1 MTLWAARTGV
11 ALDPDVDAFLRAE
24 DDELLPY
31 DCAATAV
38 HAQRL
43 HAVGILDDGELADV
57 ETRLATIA
65 EEGASYLGEY
75 EDVHSAIEG
84 LLGPVGRKIHAGRS
98 RNDQVAAAARL
109 YVEDACAEA
118 STAIA
123 QLTETILD
131 VAEREAETP
140 LPGYTH
146 MQRAQPVTFGHHL
159 HAWVEMLERDRTRF
173 EHAAAAA
180 APSALGAG
188 ALAGSTL
195 PLPLPASSMRN
206 SLDAVADR
214 DFALD
219 YLYASA
225 VLFTHLSRIGEEI
238 VLWCTSEFGFV
249 RLPESASTGSSMMPQ
264 KLNPDVAELARGKAG
279 TAIGRLTGLLAVV
292 KGLPLAYDRDLQED
306 KAPLF
311 AARRDVRGAL
321 AALGALIGGLELDHD
336 RLAAAVSDPLLRATD
351 AAEALVRDGVAFRDA
366 HEQVAAAVRNGT
378 FVAPARTALRP
389 APGPGGVIGAL
400 HDARLRLAARSL
412 ADTTRTLVGRDL
424 TTLTTWSAYELRL
437 VLDLAEQL
445 KSAQKNGIEHRLLP
459 GRSLGLLFARPSTRT
474 RVSFAV
480 AMEQLGG
487 SAVTLNA
494 SELQLSRGESIEDTA
509 RVLSGYLDGLA
520 VRWPSQVDLET
531 LASHASVPVI
541 NALTDDEHPC
551 QALADALTI
560 RERFG
565 DLAGVRV
572 AYVGDGNNVCA
583 SLLVACSALGA
594 EVVCATPRGYEPGP
608 GALGAAVAFGG
619 DITLTD
625 DPHGAVAGAQAVY
638 TDVWTSMGEEE
649 EHERRLRDFAGFGI
663 DAGLLAEAAD
673 DAVVLHCLPAH
684 IGEEISGDV
693 LYGGQSAVWQQ
704 AENRLHVQKALLA
717 LLVG

>member
-65 EEGASYLGEY
+65 EEGAAYLGEY

-109 YVEDACAEA
+109 YVEDACTEA
-118 STAIA
+118 AAAIA
-123 QLTETILD
+123 RLTETILD

-146 MQRAQPVTFGHHL
+146 LQRAQPVTFGHHL

-173 EHAAAAA
+173 EAAAEAA
-180 APSALGAG
+180 SPSALGAG

-195 PLPLPASSMRN
+195 PLPLPPSSLRN

-219 YLYASA
+219 YLYAAA
-225 VLFTHLSRIGEEI
+225 VLFTHLSRVGEEI

-249 RLPESASTGSSMMPQ
+249 HLPPSASTGSSMMPQ

-306 KAPLF
+306 KTPLF
-311 AARRDVRGAL
+311 ETRRDVRGAL
-321 AALGALIGGLELDHD
+321 AALGALVGGLELDRE
-336 RLAAAVSDPLLRATD
+336 RLASAVADPLLHATD
-351 AAEALVRDGVAFRDA
+351 AAELLVLDGTPFRDA
-366 HEQVAAAVRNGT
+366 HEAVAADVRAGT
-378 FVAPARTALRP
+378 FTAPSQPLPRP
-389 APGPGGVIGAL
+389 APGPGGTVAAL
-400 HDARLRLAARSL
+400 RAARLRLDTRSL
-412 ADTTRTLVGRDL
+412 ADLPRSLVGRDL
-424 TTLTTWSAYELRL
+424 TTLTTWRAYELAL
-437 VLDLAEQL
+437 VLDLAERL
-445 KSAQKNGIEHRLLP
+445 KTAQQQDVEHRLLH
-459 GRSLGLLFARPSTRT
+459 GRTPGLLFTRPSTRT

-480 AMEQLGG
+480 AMEQPGG
-487 SAVTLNA
+487 SPRTPHAA
-494 SELQLSRGESIEDTA
+494 ELQLSRGEPLEDTG
-509 RVLSGYLDGLA
+509 RVLSGYLDALA
-520 VRWPSQVDLET
+520 VRWPSQDDLET
-531 LASHASVPVI
+531 LAEHAAIPVI

-551 QALADALTI
+551 QALADVLTI
-560 RERFG
+560 RERLG
-565 DLAGVRV
+565 GVDGVRV
-572 AYVGDGNNVCA
+572 AYVGDGNNVLA
-583 SLLVACSALGA
+583 SLLVVCSALGA
-594 EVVCATPRGYEPGP
+594 EVVCATPAGYEPKP
-608 GALGAAVAFGG
+608 AELAAACAFGG
-619 DITLTD
+619 KVSLTH
-625 DPHGAVAGAQAVY
+625 DPHEAVAGAQVVY
-638 TDVWTSMGEEE
+638 TDVWTSMGEEA
-649 EHERRLRDFAGFGI
+649 EHERRVRDFAGFGV
-663 DAGLLAEAAD
+663 DAELLAAAAPEAI
-673 DAVVLHCLPAH
+673 VLHCLPAH
-684 IGEEISGDV
+684 TGEEISAEV
-693 LYGGQSAVWQQ
+693 LYGPQSAVWQQ

-717 LLVG
+717 LLVD

>member
-11 ALDPDVDAFLRAE
+11 ALDPDVDAFLRAD

-31 DCAATAV
+31 DCAATGV
-38 HAQRL
+38 HARRL
-43 HAVGILDDGELADV
+43 NAAGLLTDEELA
-57 ETRLATIA
+57 ETERRLETIL
-65 EEGASYLGEY
+65 EEGEAFLGEY

-98 RNDQVAAAARL
+98 RNDQVAAAVRL
-109 YVEDACAEA
+109 YVEDASAEA
-118 STAIA
+118 TTAIA
-123 QLTETILD
+123 RLTETILD

-146 MQRAQPVTFGHHL
+146 LQRAQPVTFGHHL

-173 EHAAAAA
+173 EHAATAAS
-180 APSALGAG
+180 PSPLGAG

-249 RLPESASTGSSMMPQ
+249 TLPLSASTGSSMMPQ

-279 TAIGRLTGLLAVV
+279 TAIGRLTGLLAVI

-306 KAPLF
+306 KTPLF
-311 AARRDVRGAL
+311 QTRHDVRGAL
-321 AALGALIGGLELDHD
+321 AALGALIGGLELNHE

-351 AAEALVRDGVAFRDA
+351 AAEVLVREGMPFRDA
-366 HEQVAAAVRNGT
+366 HEVVANAVRSGT
-378 FVAPARTALRP
+378 FVAPDRAAPRL
-389 APGPGGVIGAL
+389 APGPGGVKTAL
-400 HDARLRLAARSL
+400 HDARLRLAAHSL
-412 ADTTRTLVGRDL
+412 ADTTRALVGRDM

-437 VLDLAEQL
+437 VLDLAEQM
-445 KSAQKNGIEHRLLP
+445 KTAQKNRIEHRLLS
-459 GRSLGLLFARPSTRT
+459 GRTLGLLFARPSTRT

-487 SAVTLNA
+487 SAITLNT
-494 SELQLSRGESIEDTA
+494 SDLQLSRGESLEDTA
-509 RVLSGYLDGLA
+509 RILSGYLDGIA
-520 VRWPSQVDLET
+520 VRWASQADLET
-531 LASHASVPVI
+531 LAAHASIPVI
-541 NALTDDEHPC
+541 NALTDEEHPC

-560 RERFG
+560 REHFG

-619 DITLTD
+619 DVTLTD
-625 DPHGAVAGAQAVY
+625 DPYAAAAGAQVLY
-638 TDVWTSMGEEE
+638 TDVWTSMGEEDE
-649 EHERRLRDFAGFGI
+649 RQRRLRDFAGFAL
-663 DAGLLAEAAD
+663 DADLLAAAAD

-717 LLVG
+717 LLVD

>member
-11 ALDPDVDAFLRAE
+11 ALDPDVDAFLRAD

-43 HAVGILDDGELADV
+43 HAVGILDDAELADV
-57 ETRLATIA
+57 ESRLATIA
-65 EEGASYLGEY
+65 EDGAAYLADY

-109 YVEDACAEA
+109 YVQDACLEA
-118 STAIA
+118 ATAIA
-123 QLTETILD
+123 RLMETILD

-146 MQRAQPVTFGHHL
+146 LQRAQPVTFGHHL

-173 EHAAAAA
+173 DAAAAAA

-195 PLPLPASSMRN
+195 PLPLPPQSMRN

-219 YLYASA
+219 YLYAAA
-225 VLFTHLSRIGEEI
+225 VLFTHLSRVGEEL

-249 RLPESASTGSSMMPQ
+249 RLPASAATGSSMMPQ

-306 KAPLF
+306 KTPLF
-311 AARRDVRGAL
+311 QTRRDIRGGL
-321 AALGALIGGLELDHD
+321 AAVGVLVDGLEPNHE
-336 RLAAAVSDPLLRATD
+336 RLGAAVSDPLLRATD
-351 AAEALVRDGVAFRDA
+351 AAEALVRDGIPFRDA
-366 HEQVAAAVRNGT
+366 HEIVAESVRNGT
-378 FVAPARTALRP
+378 FVAPERFAPRS
-389 APGPGGVIGAL
+389 APGPSGVKTAL
-400 HDARLRLAARSL
+400 HDARLRLSARSL
-412 ADTTRTLVGRDL
+412 ADTTRALAGRDL

-437 VLDLAEQL
+437 VLDLAEQM
-445 KSAQKNGIEHRLLP
+445 KAAHRNGIDHRLLP
-459 GRSLGLLFARPSTRT
+459 GRTLGLVFARPSTRT

-487 SAVTLNA
+487 SAVPLNT
-494 SELQLSRGESIEDTA
+494 SELQLSRGESLEDTA
-509 RVLSGYLDGLA
+509 RILSGYLDAIA
-520 VRWPSQVDLET
+520 VRWGSQADLET
-531 LASHASVPVI
+531 LAEHASIPVI

-565 DLAGVRV
+565 DLAGVKV

-608 GALGAAVAFGG
+608 GAIAAAVAYGG
-619 DITLTD
+619 NVTLTN
-625 DPHGAVAGAQAVY
+625 DPRSAAAGAHVLY
-638 TDVWTSMGEEE
+638 TDVWTSMGDEDAAEQ
-649 EHERRLRDFAGFGI
+649 RLADFAGFGI
-663 DAGLLAEAAD
+663 DAELLGSARE

-717 LLVG
+717 LLVD

>member
-1 MTLWAARTGV
+1 MTLWAGRTDA
-11 ALDPDVDAFLRAE
+11 ALDPDVDAFLRA
-24 DDELLPY
+24 DDAYLLPY

-43 HAVGILDDGELADV
+43 HAAGILDDGELADV
-57 ETRLATIA
+57 EGRLATIA
-65 EEGASYLGEY
+65 DEGAAYLGEY

-98 RNDQVAAAARL
+98 RNDQVAAAVRL

-118 STAIA
+118 ATAVA
-123 QLTETILD
+123 RLAETILD

-146 MQRAQPVTFGHHL
+146 LQRAQPVTVGHHL
-159 HAWVEMLERDRTRF
+159 HAWLEMLERDRTRF
-173 EHAAAAA
+173 EHAAEAAR
-180 APSALGAG
+180 PSPLGAG

-195 PLPLPASSMRN
+195 PLPLPAPSMRN
-206 SLDAVADR
+206 SLDAVGDR

-219 YLYASA
+219 YLYAA
-225 VLFTHLSRIGEEI
+225 TVLFTHLSRIGEEL
-238 VLWCTSEFGFV
+238 VLWTTSEFGFA
-249 RLPESASTGSSMMPQ
+249 RLPESAATGSSMMPQ

-306 KAPLF
+306 KTPLF
-311 AARRDVRGAL
+311 ATRRDVRGAL
-321 AALGALIGGLELDHD
+321 AALGALIGGLELEHE

-351 AAEALVRDGVAFRDA
+351 AAEALVRDGAPFRDA
-366 HEQVAAAVRNGT
+366 HEQVASAVRAGT
-378 FVAPARTALRP
+378 FAAPDRAAFRA
-389 APGPGGVIGAL
+389 APGPGGVTSAL
-400 HDARLRLAARSL
+400 HDARLRLGARAL
-412 ADTTRTLVGRDL
+412 ADTTRALVGRDL

-445 KSAQKNGIEHRLLP
+445 KAAQRNGIEHRLLP
-459 GRSLGLLFARPSTRT
+459 GRTLGLLFARPSTRT

-487 SAVTLNA
+487 SAVPLNTG
-494 SELQLSRGESIEDTA
+494 ELQLSRGEPLEDTA
-509 RVLSGYLDGLA
+509 RVLSGYLDALA
-520 VRWPSQVDLET
+520 VRWASQADLET
-531 LASHASVPVI
+531 LAAHASIPVI

-565 DLAGVRV
+565 TLEGVRV
-572 AYVGDGNNVCA
+572 AYVGDGNNVCG

-608 GALGAAVAFGG
+608 GAIAAACAFGG
-619 DITLTD
+619 DVTLAN
-625 DPHGAVAGAQAVY
+625 DPHVAVAGARAVY
-638 TDVWTSMGEEE
+638 TDVWTSMGDEAER
-649 EHERRLRDFAGFGI
+649 ERRLHDFAGFEV
-663 DAGLLAEAAD
+663 DAALLAEAAD
-673 DAVVLHCLPAH
+673 DAIVLHCLPAH
-684 IGEEISGDV
+684 TGEEISSEV
-693 LYGGQSAVWQQ
+693 LYGDHSAVWQQ
-704 AENRLHVQKALLA
+704 AENRLHVQKALLT
-717 LLVG
+717 LLVD

>member
-1 MTLWAARTGV
+1 VTLWAARTGV
-11 ALDPDVDAFLRAE
+11 ALDPDVDAFLRAD

-43 HAVGILDDGELADV
+43 HAAGVLDDVELAEV
-57 ETRLATIA
+57 ESRLATIA
-65 EEGASYLGEY
+65 DEGAAYLPEY

-109 YVEDACAEA
+109 YVGDACAEA
-118 STAIA
+118 TAAIA
-123 QLTETILD
+123 GLTETILD

-146 MQRAQPVTFGHHL
+146 LQRAQPVTFGHHL
-159 HAWVEMLERDRTRF
+159 HAWLEMLERDRTRF

-180 APSALGAG
+180 KPSPLGAG

-195 PLPLPASSMRN
+195 TLPLPPSPMRN

-219 YLYASA
+219 YLYAAA

-249 RLPESASTGSSMMPQ
+249 TLPGSASTGSSMMPQ

-311 AARRDVRGAL
+311 QTRRDVRGAL
-321 AALGALIGGLELDHD
+321 AALGVLVDGLELNHE

-351 AAEALVRDGVAFRDA
+351 AAEVLVAGGMAFRDA
-366 HEQVAAAVRNGT
+366 HEEVASAVRAGT
-378 FVAPARTALRP
+378 FVAPERLAPRATPGPSGVKTALN
-389 APGPGGVIGAL
+389 
-400 HDARLRLAARSL
+400 DARLRIAAHSL
-412 ADTTRTLVGRDL
+412 ADTTQALAGRDL

-445 KSAQKNGIEHRLLP
+445 KSAQRNGIEHRLLQ
-459 GRSLGLLFARPSTRT
+459 GRSLGLLFGRPSTRT

-480 AMEQLGG
+480 AMAQLGG
-487 SAVTLNA
+487 SAVTLNT
-494 SELQLSRGESIEDTA
+494 SELQLSRGESLEDTA
-509 RVLSGYLDGLA
+509 RILSGYLDGIA
-520 VRWPSQVDLET
+520 VRWASQADLET
-531 LASHASVPVI
+531 LAAHAAVPVI
-541 NALTDDEHPC
+541 NALTDEEHPC

-565 DLAGVRV
+565 DLSGIKV

-594 EVVCATPRGYEPGP
+594 KVVCATPRGYEPGP
-608 GALGAAVAFGG
+608 GALGASCAFGG
-619 DITLTD
+619 SVAMTN
-625 DPHGAVAGAQAVY
+625 DPHEAAAGAQVLY
-638 TDVWTSMGEEE
+638 TDVWTSMGEEDE
-649 EHERRLRDFAGFGI
+649 RERRLQDFAGFGI
-663 DAGLLAEAAD
+663 DADLLAAAAG

-717 LLVG
+717 LLMA

>member
-65 EEGASYLGEY
+65 EEGAAYLGEY

-118 STAIA
+118 SSAVA
-123 QLTETILD
+123 RLTETLLD

-173 EHAAAAA
+173 EHAAVAAS
-180 APSALGAG
+180 PSPLGAG

-195 PLPLPASSMRN
+195 PLPLPESSMRN

-219 YLYASA
+219 YLYAAA

-249 RLPESASTGSSMMPQ
+249 DLPESASTGSSMMPQ
-264 KLNPDVAELARGKAG
+264 KLNPDAAELARGKAG

-306 KAPLF
+306 KAPIF
-311 AARRDVRGAL
+311 ATRRDVRGAL
-321 AALGALIGGLELDHD
+321 AALGALIGGLDLNHE

-351 AAEALVRDGVAFRDA
+351 AAEALVRNGVAFRDA
-366 HEQVAAAVRNGT
+366 HEQVAAAVRGGT
-378 FVAPARTALRP
+378 FVAPDRDAPARRSRPRWRQRRAPRCAAPARSALARRY
-389 APGPGGVIGAL
+389 
-400 HDARLRLAARSL
+400 DARARRPRPDDADDVERIRAPARARPCGASEVGAEERHRAPTAPRPLARLALL
-412 ADTTRTLVGRDL
+412 APVD
-424 TTLTTWSAYELRL
+424 A
-437 VLDLAEQL
+437 
-445 KSAQKNGIEHRLLP
+445 H
-459 GRSLGLLFARPSTRT
+459 
-474 RVSFAV
+474 
-480 AMEQLGG
+480 
-487 SAVTLNA
+487 
-494 SELQLSRGESIEDTA
+494 A
-509 RVLSGYLDGLA
+509 RV
-520 VRWPSQVDLET
+520 VRS
-531 LASHASVPVI
+531 
-541 NALTDDEHPC
+541 
-551 QALADALTI
+551 
-560 RERFG
+560 
-565 DLAGVRV
+565 
-572 AYVGDGNNVCA
+572 GDG
-583 SLLVACSALGA
+583 
-594 EVVCATPRGYEPGP
+594 
-608 GALGAAVAFGG
+608 AA
-619 DITLTD
+619 
-625 DPHGAVAGAQAVY
+625 
-638 TDVWTSMGEEE
+638 
-649 EHERRLRDFAGFGI
+649 RRLRDRAQYVGAPAVARRIARGHR
-663 DAGLLAEAAD
+663 ARAER
-673 DAVVLHCLPAH
+673 LPRRAR
-684 IGEEISGDV
+684 G
-693 LYGGQSAVWQQ
+693 A
-704 AENRLHVQKALLA
+704 LA
-717 LLVG
+717 LAGRPGDARIPRVHPGDQRAHRRRASMPGARRRAHDSRALR

>member
-11 ALDPDVDAFLRAE
+11 TLDPDVDAFLRAD

-43 HAVGILDDGELADV
+43 HAAGILSDEELADV
-57 ETRLATIA
+57 ESRLATIA
-65 EEGASYLGEY
+65 DEGAPFLHEY

-84 LLGPVGRKIHAGRS
+84 MLGPVGRKIHAGRS

-109 YVEDACAEA
+109 YVEDACGEA
-118 STAIA
+118 SAAIA
-123 QLTETILD
+123 KLVGTILD

-140 LPGYTH
+140 LAGYTH
-146 MQRAQPVTFGHHL
+146 LQRAQPITFGHHL

-180 APSALGAG
+180 APSPLGAG

-195 PLPLPASSMRN
+195 PLPLPAAPVRN

-219 YLYASA
+219 YLYAAS

-249 RLPESASTGSSMMPQ
+249 RLPGTAATGSSMMPQ

-279 TAIGRLTGLLAVV
+279 TAIGRLAGLLAVV
-292 KGLPLAYDRDLQED
+292 KGLPLAYDKDLQED
-306 KAPLF
+306 KTPLF
-311 AARRDVRGAL
+311 ATRRDVRGAL
-321 AALGALIGGLELDHD
+321 AALGVLVAGLELNHE
-336 RLAAAVSDPLLRATD
+336 RLAAAVADPLLRATD
-351 AAEALVRDGVAFRDA
+351 AAEALVQEGVPFRDA
-366 HEQVAAAVRNGT
+366 HEQVADAVRAGT
-378 FVAPARTALRP
+378 FTAPDRAAPRA
-389 APGPGGVIGAL
+389 APGPGGVKTAL
-400 HDARLRLAARSL
+400 HDARLRLQARSL
-412 ADTTRTLVGRDL
+412 SSITSSLSGRDL
-424 TTLTTWSAYELRL
+424 TTLTTWNAYELGL

-445 KSAQKNGIEHRLLP
+445 KAAQKNRVEHRLLP
-459 GRSLGLLFARPSTRT
+459 GRTLGLLFTRPSTRT

-487 SAVTLNA
+487 SALSLNA
-494 SELQLSRGESIEDTA
+494 SELQLSRGEPLEDTA
-509 RVLSGYLDGLA
+509 RVLSGYLDALA
-520 VRWPSQVDLET
+520 VRWGSQADLET
-531 LASHASVPVI
+531 LATHATIPVI
-541 NALTDDEHPC
+541 NALTDEEHPC

-565 DLAGVRV
+565 GLAGVRV
-572 AYVGDGNNVCA
+572 AYVGDGNNVA
-583 SLLVACSALGA
+583 SSLMIVCSALGA
-594 EVVCATPRGYEPGP
+594 EVVCATPRGYEPPP
-608 GALGAAVAFGG
+608 GALGAACAFGG
-619 DITLTD
+619 NVSLTN
-625 DPHGAVAGAQAVY
+625 DPYEAAAGAQVLY
-638 TDVWTSMGEEE
+638 TDVWASMGEEE
-649 EHERRLRDFAGFGI
+649 ERERRLRDFAGFGV
-663 DAGLLAEAAD
+663 DAELLAAATS

-684 IGEEISGDV
+684 TGEEISSDV
-693 LYGGQSAVWQQ
+693 LYGGQSAVWDQ

-717 LLVG
+717 LLVD

>member
-1 MTLWAARTGV
+1 MTLWGARTGV
-11 ALDPDVDAFLRAE
+11 ALDPDVDAFLRA
-24 DDELLPY
+24 DDADLLPY

-38 HAQRL
+38 HARRL
-43 HAVGILDDGELADV
+43 NAAGILDDAELAEV

-65 EEGASYLGEY
+65 DDGAAFLAEY
-75 EDVHSAIEG
+75 EDVHSGIEA

-109 YVEDACAEA
+109 YVEDACTEA
-118 STAIA
+118 TTAVA
-123 QLTETILD
+123 HLSETILEL
-131 VAEREAETP
+131 AEREAETP

-146 MQRAQPVTFGHHL
+146 LQRAQPVTVGHHL
-159 HAWVEMLERDRTRF
+159 HAWVEMLERDSSRF
-173 EHAAAAA
+173 QHAAEAAR
-180 APSALGAG
+180 PSPLGAG

-195 PLPLPASSMRN
+195 PLPLPYPSMRN
-206 SLDAVADR
+206 SLDAVGDR

-219 YLYASA
+219 YLYAAA
-225 VLFTHLSRIGEEI
+225 VLFTHLSRIGEEL
-238 VLWCTSEFGFV
+238 VLWTTSEFGFA
-249 RLPESASTGSSMMPQ
+249 RLPESAATGSSMMPQ

-306 KAPLF
+306 KTPLF
-311 AARRDVRGAL
+311 ATRRDVRGAL
-321 AALGALIGGLELDHD
+321 AALGALIGGLELDHE

-351 AAEALVRDGVAFRDA
+351 AAEALVRDGVPFRDA
-366 HEQVAAAVRNGT
+366 HEQVAGAVRGGT
-378 FVAPARTALRP
+378 FVAPDRP
-389 APGPGGVIGAL
+389 APRAAPGPGGVRSAL
-400 HDARLRLAARSL
+400 HDARLRLGARSL
-412 ADTTRTLVGRDL
+412 ADTTRALVGRDL

-437 VLDLAEQL
+437 VLDLAEQI
-445 KSAQKNGIEHRLLP
+445 KAAHRNGIEHRLLP
-459 GRSLGLLFARPSTRT
+459 GRTLGLLFARPSTRT

-487 SAVTLNA
+487 SAVPLNTG
-494 SELQLSRGESIEDTA
+494 ELQLSRGEPLEDTA
-509 RVLSGYLDGLA
+509 RVLSGYLDAIA
-520 VRWPSQVDLET
+520 VRWASQADLET
-531 LASHASVPVI
+531 LAEHASIPVI

-565 DLAGVRV
+565 TLDGVRV
-572 AYVGDGNNVCA
+572 AYVGDGNNVCG

-608 GALGAAVAFGG
+608 GAIAAACAFGG
-619 DITLTD
+619 DVTLTT
-625 DPHGAVAGAQAVY
+625 DPQAAVAGARAVY
-638 TDVWTSMGEEE
+638 TDVWASMGEES
-649 EHERRLRDFAGFGI
+649 EREQRLRDFAGFEV
-663 DAGLLAEAAD
+663 DAGLLAGAAE

-684 IGEEISGDV
+684 TGEEISSDV
-693 LYGGQSAVWQQ
+693 LYGERSAVWQQ

-717 LLVG
+717 LLID

>member
-1 MTLWAARTGV
+1 MTLWATRTGV
-11 ALDPDVDAFLRAE
+11 ELDPDVEAFLRAD

-43 HAVGILDDGELADV
+43 HAAGILDEAELADV
-57 ETRLATIA
+57 ESRLTTIA
-65 EEGASYLGEY
+65 DEGGAFLGGY

-98 RNDQVAAAARL
+98 RNDQVAAAVRL
-109 YVEDACAEA
+109 YVQDACAEA
-118 STAIA
+118 TGAIA
-123 QLTETILD
+123 RLTETILD
-131 VAEREAETP
+131 LAEREAETP

-146 MQRAQPVTFGHHL
+146 LQRAQAVTVGHHL
-159 HAWVEMLERDRTRF
+159 HAWVEMLERDRARF
-173 EHAAAAA
+173 AHAAEAA
-180 APSALGAG
+180 APSPLGAG

-195 PLPLPASSMRN
+195 PLPLPEPAMRN

-219 YLYASA
+219 YLYAAS

-249 RLPESASTGSSMMPQ
+249 RLPESAATGSSMMPQ

-306 KAPLF
+306 KTPLF
-311 AARRDVRGAL
+311 ATRADVRGAL
-321 AALGALIGGLELDHD
+321 AALGALVGGLELDRE
-336 RLAAAVSDPLLRATD
+336 RLAAAVADPLLRATD
-351 AAEALVRDGVAFRDA
+351 AAEALVRAGLPFRDA
-366 HEQVAAAVRNGT
+366 HGRIAAAVRDGS
-378 FVAPARTALRP
+378 FVAPDRP
-389 APGPGGVIGAL
+389 ASRAAPGPGGAKAAL
-400 HDARLRLAARSL
+400 RAARLRLGAIAL
-412 ADTTRTLVGRDL
+412 ADTTRALVGRDL
-424 TTLTTWSAYELRL
+424 TTLTTWTAYELQL
-437 VLDLAEQL
+437 VLDLAERV
-445 KSAQKNGIEHRLLP
+445 KAAQTEGIAHRLLP
-459 GRSLGLLFARPSTRT
+459 GRTLGMLFARPSTRT

-494 SELQLSRGESIEDTA
+494 NELQLARGESLEDTA

-520 VRWPSQVDLET
+520 VRWGSQADLET
-531 LASHASVPVI
+531 LAAHATIPVI
-541 NALTDDEHPC
+541 NALTDAEHPC

-608 GALGAAVAFGG
+608 GAIAAACAFGG
-619 DITLTD
+619 DVSLTN
-625 DPHGAVAGAQAVY
+625 DPLQAAAGAQVLY
-638 TDVWTSMGEEE
+638 TDVWTSMGEEDE
-649 EHERRLRDFAGFGI
+649 RERRLRDFAGFSVDG
-663 DAGLLAEAAD
+663 GLLAVAAE
-673 DAVVLHCLPAH
+673 DAIVLHCLPAH
-684 IGEEISGDV
+684 AGEEISGDV
-693 LYGGQSAVWQQ
+693 LYGERSAVWQQ
-704 AENRLHVQKALLA
+704 AENRLHVQKALLT
-717 LLVG
+717 LLLD

>member
-11 ALDPDVDAFLRAE
+11 ALDPEVDAFLRA
-24 DDELLPY
+24 DDDDLLPY

-43 HAVGILDDGELADV
+43 HAAGLLDDVELAEV
-57 ETRLATIA
+57 ESRLATIVDDGHA
-65 EEGASYLGEY
+65 YLAEY

-109 YVEDACAEA
+109 YVEDACSEA
-118 STAIA
+118 VAAIA
-123 QLTETILD
+123 RLTETILD
-131 VAEREAETP
+131 LAEREAETP
-140 LPGYTH
+140 MPGYTH
-146 MQRAQPVTFGHHL
+146 LQRAQPVTFGHHL

-173 EHAAAAA
+173 DHAAAAA
-180 APSALGAG
+180 SPSPLGAG

-195 PLPLPASSMRN
+195 ALPPPPSPMRN

-219 YLYASA
+219 YLYAAA
-225 VLFTHLSRIGEEI
+225 VLFTHLSRVGEEI

-249 RLPESASTGSSMMPQ
+249 RLPLSAATGSSMMPQ

-306 KAPLF
+306 KTPLF
-311 AARRDVRGAL
+311 QTRRDVRGAL
-321 AALGALIGGLELDHD
+321 AALGALVGGLELSHE

-351 AAEALVRDGVAFRDA
+351 AAEALVAGGTAFRDA
-366 HEQVAAAVRNGT
+366 HELVATAVRGGT
-378 FVAPARTALRP
+378 FAAPERPAPRP
-389 APGPGGVIGAL
+389 APGPSGVETAL
-400 HDARLRLAARSL
+400 HDARLRIAARSL
-412 ADTTRTLVGRDL
+412 ADTTRALVGRDL
-424 TTLTTWSAYELRL
+424 TTLTTWSAYELCL
-437 VLDLAEQL
+437 VLDLAERL
-445 KSAQKNGIEHRLLP
+445 KSAHRDGVEHRLLA
-459 GRSLGLLFARPSTRT
+459 GRSLGLLFGRPSTRT

-487 SAVTLNA
+487 SAVALNT
-494 SELQLSRGESIEDTA
+494 SELQLARGESLEDTA
-509 RVLSGYLDGLA
+509 RILSGYLDAIA
-520 VRWPSQVDLET
+520 VRWASQADLET
-531 LASHASVPVI
+531 LAAHASVPVI

-608 GALGAAVAFGG
+608 GVLGAACAFGG
-619 DITLTD
+619 NVAMTN
-625 DPHGAVAGAQAVY
+625 DPYEAVAGAQVLY
-638 TDVWTSMGEEE
+638 TDVWTSMGDEGAAEK
-649 EHERRLRDFAGFGI
+649 RLQDFAGFGI
-663 DAGLLAEAAD
+663 DAELLAAAAG

-684 IGEEISGDV
+684 IGEEISGEV

-717 LLVG
+717 LLVD

>member
-1 MTLWAARTGV
+1 RDPWRVAHVRPGAAEHGAKRDRVHGGGPDRPACAAVERHRRHAPLPRGLRPPAARGACMTLWAARTGV
-11 ALDPDVDAFLRAE
+11 TLDPDVDAFLRAE

-65 EEGASYLGEY
+65 EEGAAYLGEY

-123 QLTETILD
+123 RLTETILD

-195 PLPLPASSMRN
+195 PLPLPESSMRN
-206 SLDAVADR
+206 
-214 DFALD
+214 ALD

-311 AARRDVRGAL
+311 ATRRDVRGAL
-321 AALGALIGGLELDHD
+321 AALGALVGGLELNHD

-351 AAEALVRDGVAFRDA
+351 AAEALVREGVAFRDA
-366 HEQVAAAVRNGT
+366 HEQVASAVRGGT
-378 FVAPARTALRP
+378 FVAPARAALRP
-389 APGPGGVIGAL
+389 APGPGGVNRAL
-400 HDARLRLAARSL
+400 HDARLRLASRSL
-412 ADTTRTLVGRDL
+412 ADTTRALVGRDL

-445 KSAQKNGIEHRLLP
+445 KSAQKNGVEHRLLP
-459 GRSLGLLFARPSTRT
+459 GRSLGLLFAQP
-474 RVSFAV
+474 
-480 AMEQLGG
+480 
-487 SAVTLNA
+487 
-494 SELQLSRGESIEDTA
+494 
-509 RVLSGYLDGLA
+509 
-520 VRWPSQVDLET
+520 
-531 LASHASVPVI
+531 
-541 NALTDDEHPC
+541 
-551 QALADALTI
+551 
-560 RERFG
+560 
-565 DLAGVRV
+565 
-572 AYVGDGNNVCA
+572 
-583 SLLVACSALGA
+583 
-594 EVVCATPRGYEPGP
+594 
-608 GALGAAVAFGG
+608 
-619 DITLTD
+619 
-625 DPHGAVAGAQAVY
+625 
-638 TDVWTSMGEEE
+638 
-649 EHERRLRDFAGFGI
+649 
-663 DAGLLAEAAD
+663 
-673 DAVVLHCLPAH
+673 
-684 IGEEISGDV
+684 
-693 LYGGQSAVWQQ
+693 
-704 AENRLHVQKALLA
+704 
-717 LLVG
+717 

>member
-11 ALDPDVDAFLRAE
+11 TLDPDVDAFLRAD

-43 HAVGILDDGELADV
+43 HAAGILSDAELADV
-57 ETRLATIA
+57 ESRLATIA
-65 EEGASYLGEY
+65 DEGAPFLAEY

-84 LLGPVGRKIHAGRS
+84 MLGAVGRKIHAGRS

-109 YVEDACAEA
+109 YVEDACGEA
-118 STAIA
+118 SAAIA
-123 QLTETILD
+123 KFAETILD

-140 LPGYTH
+140 LAGYTH
-146 MQRAQPVTFGHHL
+146 LQRAQPITFGHHL

-180 APSALGAG
+180 APSPLGAG

-195 PLPLPASSMRN
+195 PLPLPPVPMRN

-219 YLYASA
+219 YVYAAS

-249 RLPESASTGSSMMPQ
+249 RLPGTAATGSSMMPQ

-292 KGLPLAYDRDLQED
+292 KGLPLAYDKDLQED
-306 KAPLF
+306 KTPLF
-311 AARRDVRGAL
+311 ETRRDVRGAL
-321 AALGALIGGLELDHD
+321 AALGVLVAGLELNHE
-336 RLAAAVSDPLLRATD
+336 RLAAAVADPLLRATD
-351 AAEALVRDGVAFRDA
+351 AAEALVRDGVPFRDA
-366 HEQVAAAVRNGT
+366 HEQVADAVRAGT
-378 FVAPARTALRP
+378 FAAPERSAPRA
-389 APGPGGVIGAL
+389 APGPGGVKSAL
-400 HDARLRLAARSL
+400 HDARLRLQARSL
-412 ADTTRTLVGRDL
+412 SSAASSLSGRDL
-424 TTLTTWSAYELRL
+424 TTLTTWNAYELGL
-437 VLDLAEQL
+437 VLDLADQL
-445 KSAQKNGIEHRLLP
+445 KAAQRNGVEHRLLP
-459 GRSLGLLFARPSTRT
+459 GRTLGLLFTRPSTRT

-487 SAVTLNA
+487 SALSLNT
-494 SELQLSRGESIEDTA
+494 SELQLSRGEPLEDTG
-509 RVLSGYLDGLA
+509 RVLSGYLDALA
-520 VRWPSQVDLET
+520 VRWGSQADLET
-531 LASHASVPVI
+531 LATHATIPVI
-541 NALTDDEHPC
+541 NALTDEEHPC

-565 DLAGVRV
+565 GLAGVRV
-572 AYVGDGNNVCA
+572 AYVGDGNNVA
-583 SLLVACSALGA
+583 SSLMVVCSALGA
-594 EVVCATPRGYEPGP
+594 EVVCATPRGYEPPP
-608 GALGAAVAFGG
+608 GALGAACAFGG
-619 DITLTD
+619 NVSLTN
-625 DPHGAVAGAQAVY
+625 DPYEAAAGAQVLY
-638 TDVWTSMGEEE
+638 TDVWASMGEEE
-649 EHERRLRDFAGFGI
+649 ERERRLRDFAGFGI
-663 DAGLLAEAAD
+663 DAELLAAAAS
-673 DAVVLHCLPAH
+673 DAIVLHCLPAH
-684 IGEEISGDV
+684 TGEEISSDV
-693 LYGGQSAVWQQ
+693 LYGGQSAVWDQ

>member
-1 MTLWAARTGV
+1 MTLWAARTDV
-11 ALDPDVDAFLRAE
+11 TLDPDVDAFLRA
-24 DDELLPY
+24 DDGDLLPY

-43 HAVGILDDGELADV
+43 HAVGILDDVELADV
-57 ETRLATIA
+57 ESRLATIA
-65 EEGASYLGEY
+65 DEGAALLGEY

-98 RNDQVAAAARL
+98 RNDQVAAAVRL
-109 YVEDACAEA
+109 YVEDACSEA
-118 STAIA
+118 AA
-123 QLTETILD
+123 AVARLTETILD
-131 VAEREAETP
+131 LAEREADTP
-140 LPGYTH
+140 MPGYTH
-146 MQRAQPVTFGHHL
+146 LQRAQPVTVGHHL

-173 EHAAAAA
+173 EHAAEAAR
-180 APSALGAG
+180 PSALGAG

-195 PLPLPASSMRN
+195 PLPLPDSAMRN
-206 SLDAVADR
+206 SLDAVGDR

-219 YLYASA
+219 YLYAAA
-225 VLFTHLSRIGEEI
+225 VLFTHLSRVGEEL
-238 VLWCTSEFGFV
+238 VLWTTSEFGFA
-249 RLPESASTGSSMMPQ
+249 RLPESAATGSSMMPQ

-306 KAPLF
+306 KTPLF
-311 AARRDVRGAL
+311 ATRRDVRGAL
-321 AALGALIGGLELDHD
+321 AALGALIGGLELEHE
-336 RLAAAVSDPLLRATD
+336 RLAAAISDPLLRATD
-351 AAEALVRDGVAFRDA
+351 AAEALVRDGVPFRDA
-366 HEQVAAAVRNGT
+366 HEQVASAVRAGT
-378 FVAPARTALRP
+378 FVAPERLGFRA
-389 APGPGGVIGAL
+389 APGPGGVKAAL
-400 HDARLRLAARSL
+400 HDARLRLGARTL
-412 ADTTRTLVGRDL
+412 ADTTRALVGRDL

-445 KSAQKNGIEHRLLP
+445 KAAQKNGIGHRLLP
-459 GRSLGLLFARPSTRT
+459 GRTLGLLFARPSTRT

-487 SAVTLNA
+487 SAVPLNT
-494 SELQLSRGESIEDTA
+494 SELQLSRGEPLEDTA
-509 RVLSGYLDGLA
+509 RVLSGYLDALA
-520 VRWPSQVDLET
+520 VRWASQADLET
-531 LASHASVPVI
+531 LAVHASIPVI

-565 DLAGVRV
+565 TLDGVRV
-572 AYVGDGNNVCA
+572 AYVGDGNNVCG

-608 GALGAAVAFGG
+608 GAIGAACAFGG
-619 DITLTD
+619 DVTLTN
-625 DPHGAVAGAQAVY
+625 DPHAAVADARAVY
-638 TDVWTSMGEEE
+638 TDVWTSMGEEA
-649 EHERRLRDFAGFGI
+649 EREQRLRDFAGFEV
-663 DAGLLAEAAD
+663 DAALLSEAAD

-684 IGEEISGDV
+684 TGEEISSDV
-693 LYGGQSAVWQQ
+693 LYGDRSAVWQQ

-717 LLVG
+717 LLLD

>member
-1 MTLWAARTGV
+1 MTLWAARTDV
-11 ALDPDVDAFLRAE
+11 TLDPDVDAFLRA
-24 DDELLPY
+24 DDADLLPY
-31 DCAATAV
+31 DCVATAV

-65 EEGASYLGEY
+65 DEGAAYLGEY

-98 RNDQVAAAARL
+98 RNDQVAAAVRL
-109 YVEDACAEA
+109 YVEDACSEA
-118 STAIA
+118 AA
-123 QLTETILD
+123 AVARLTETILD
-131 VAEREAETP
+131 LAEREAETP
-140 LPGYTH
+140 IPGYTH
-146 MQRAQPVTFGHHL
+146 LQRAQPVTVGHHL

-173 EHAAAAA
+173 EHAAEAAR
-180 APSALGAG
+180 PSALGAG

-195 PLPLPASSMRN
+195 PLPLPESAMRN
-206 SLDAVADR
+206 SLDAVGDR

-219 YLYASA
+219 YLYAAA
-225 VLFTHLSRIGEEI
+225 VLFTHLSRVGEEL
-238 VLWCTSEFGFV
+238 VLWTTSEFGFA
-249 RLPESASTGSSMMPQ
+249 RLPESAATGSSMMPQ

-306 KAPLF
+306 KTPLF
-311 AARRDVRGAL
+311 ATRRDLRGAL
-321 AALGALIGGLELDHD
+321 AALGALIGGLELEHE
-336 RLAAAVSDPLLRATD
+336 RLAAAVADPLLRATD
-351 AAEALVRDGVAFRDA
+351 AAEALVRDGVPFRDA
-366 HEQVAAAVRNGT
+366 HEQVASAVRAGT
-378 FVAPARTALRP
+378 FVAPERP
-389 APGPGGVIGAL
+389 GFRAAPGPGGAKAAL
-400 HDARLRLAARSL
+400 HDARLRLGASTL
-412 ADTTRTLVGRDL
+412 ADTTRALVGRDL

-445 KSAQKNGIEHRLLP
+445 KAAHKNGVDHRLLP
-459 GRSLGLLFARPSTRT
+459 GRTLGLLFARPSTRT

-487 SAVTLNA
+487 SAVPLNA
-494 SELQLSRGESIEDTA
+494 NELQLSRGEPLEDTA
-509 RVLSGYLDGLA
+509 RVLSGYLDALA
-520 VRWPSQVDLET
+520 VRWASQTDLET
-531 LASHASVPVI
+531 LAAHASIPVI

-565 DLAGVRV
+565 TLDGVRV
-572 AYVGDGNNVCA
+572 AYVGDGNNVCG

-608 GALGAAVAFGG
+608 GAIGAACAFGG
-619 DITLTD
+619 DVTLTD
-625 DPHGAVAGAQAVY
+625 DPHVAVADARAVY
-638 TDVWTSMGEEE
+638 TDVWTSMGEEA
-649 EHERRLRDFAGFGI
+649 EREQRLRDFAGFEV
-663 DAGLLAEAAD
+663 DAALLSEAAD

-684 IGEEISGDV
+684 TGEEISSDV
-693 LYGGQSAVWQQ
+693 LYGDRSAVWQQ
-704 AENRLHVQKALLA
+704 AENRLHVQKALLT
-717 LLVG
+717 LLLD